1 MTDSNASESVS
12 VEGPAA
18 GEPAPARASRPAGL
32 HALSR
37 YRTTAVALILIA
49 LVLGL
54 LQTYT
59 TSPRY
64 LGRAVL
70 RIEREPFK
78 PAVPTRRGMPLSSAA
93 DRFAQ
98 KEIQLAQSR
107 ELGRQVVRRLGLAD
121 DPELLN
127 PAGPQGI
134 DGNLVAT
141 AGRVA
146 RPLRSILASRPRPRP
161 ADRAAGS
168 PADEAKAVEAIGS
181 NLTVTADR
189 ATDRFTIAFTSG
201 SPHLAALVANAVA
214 EELVAETLD
223 QRRTM
228 LRDRLATAARVIAT
242 VDHEI
247 AADRARLAQGSSDG
261 SARRGALEERL
272 RRNEQS
278 RDELRMERKALTILQ
293 TSVSATAGIV
303 ERAEVPAQPYAPDP
317 GRNLLVALLVGVAL
331 AFGAAFGLEYLDDTI
346 QTPEDITGKLHLPF
360 LGLVPAVRS
369 HRQPLL
375 SGPVPH
381 DFGEAYRAL
390 RTSLVFTTGGEST
403 RMVAITSAR
412 PLEGKTTT
420 ACNLAMVLA
429 FGGSRVLLIDAD
441 LRDPGVHKLLE
452 LGNTVGLSQL
462 LSGQARVREAIQ
474 RTRDPNLCVISAG
487 RVLADPGELL
497 ASKRMVQLAASLKQ
511 GPFDWIVIDTP
522 PVLSFDDA
530 AVLAPLVDSVTLVHG
545 AEMTRRSVAEAAVRR
560 LMASQP
566 RAIGGVLNRVKVE
579 RNKYYYS
586 RYYGGQDAA
595 EYHAGAA
602 DATAARA

>member
-1 MTDSNASESVS
+1 M
-12 VEGPAA
+12 
-18 GEPAPARASRPAGL
+18 
-32 HALSR
+32 
-37 YRTTAVALILIA
+37 
-49 LVLGL
+49 
-54 LQTYT
+54 
-59 TSPRY
+59 
-64 LGRAVL
+64 
-70 RIEREPFK
+70 
-78 PAVPTRRGMPLSSAA
+78 
-93 DRFAQ
+93 
-98 KEIQLAQSR
+98 
-107 ELGRQVVRRLGLAD
+107 
-121 DPELLN
+121 
-127 PAGPQGI
+127 
-134 DGNLVAT
+134 
-141 AGRVA
+141 
-146 RPLRSILASRPRPRP
+146 
-161 ADRAAGS
+161 
-168 PADEAKAVEAIGS
+168 
-181 NLTVTADR
+181 
-189 ATDRFTIAFTSG
+189 
-201 SPHLAALVANAVA
+201 
-214 EELVAETLD
+214 
-223 QRRTM
+223 
-228 LRDRLATAARVIAT
+228 
-242 VDHEI
+242 
-247 AADRARLAQGSSDG
+247 
-261 SARRGALEERL
+261 
-272 RRNEQS
+272 
-278 RDELRMERKALTILQ
+278 
-293 TSVSATAGIV
+293 
-303 ERAEVPAQPYAPDP
+303 
-317 GRNLLVALLVGVAL
+317 
-331 AFGAAFGLEYLDDTI
+331 
-346 QTPEDITGKLHLPF
+346 
-360 LGLVPAVRS
+360 PAVRS

-579 RNKYYYS
+579 RNKYHYS